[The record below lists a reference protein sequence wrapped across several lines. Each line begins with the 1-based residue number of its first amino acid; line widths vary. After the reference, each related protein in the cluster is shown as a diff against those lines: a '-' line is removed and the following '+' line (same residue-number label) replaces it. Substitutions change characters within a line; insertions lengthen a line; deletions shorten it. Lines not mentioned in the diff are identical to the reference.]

1 MINDGRQGGY
11 CNRHNFLRTYC
22 TSSTSSLIFALL
34 SPLSPPSPK
43 RSEDDCTSLDGVEVE
58 VEVEDVFFL
67 GDRVLRTVVW
77 SSPREVTSFI
87 KDLKKVLR
95 PKQSKYKML
104 NVRY

>member
-1 MINDGRQGGY
+1 M
-11 CNRHNFLRTYC
+11 HC

-43 RSEDDCTSLDGVEVE
+43 RSEDEDDCASLDGEEVEVE

-67 GDRVLRTVVW
+67 EERVLRTVVW

-87 KDLKKVLR
+87 KDLLR
-95 PKQSKYKML
+95 VQKFQTKQNKYKIL
-104 NVRY
+104 DIRCQFSWK